1 VKRIFSEGD
10 RVLTKLRQRLT
21 YANVMSTLAVFIAMN
36 AGFSVTLLC
45 GAALYAVAALLV
57 SGLG

>member
-1 VKRIFSEGD
+1 
-10 RVLTKLRQRLT
+10 
-21 YANVMSTLAVFIAMN
+21 MN